1 MDQQQP
7 SQLPEGLR
15 KAAVLLASLP
25 SADSAYLLRE
35 LDEEQLHAVARAAAG
50 RRPEAAE
57 QLEILRE
64 LRRLQA
70 VSPHQGNHRSP
81 SQRPSQAQNK
91 VRRLFACLSNTSP
104 HLLVRLLEP
113 EIPQT
118 IALVLAHLEPE
129 HAAEVLER
137 LPTEKQIAV
146 AVRIADLSAA
156 DATALTDVAQVL
168 AERSKRLGAAL
179 MTPVGGV
186 DHLARIIQATNSAT
200 EKALL
205 ANVSQESQSL
215 VDRVNRQLKIL
226 RELKRLKAA

>member
-25 SADSAYLLRE
+25 SADAAYLLRQ
-35 LDEEQLHAVARAAAG
+35 LDEDQLRAVARAAAG
-50 RRPEAAE
+50 SRPLAAE
-57 QLEILRE
+57 QHEILRE

-70 VSPHQGNHRSP
+70 SSPEEGDSRGPMQP
-81 SQRPSQAQNK
+81 PYEAQHK
-91 VRRLFACLSNTSP
+91 LQRLFGCLSDASAP
-104 HLLVRLLEP
+104 LLVRLLEP

-118 IALVLAHLEPE
+118 IALVLAHLETKQ
-129 HAAEVLER
+129 AAEILER

-146 AVRIADLSAA
+146 AVRIADLGTA

-168 AERSKRLGAAL
+168 VERSKRLGAAL
-179 MTPVGGV
+179 TTPLGGAN
-186 DHLARIIQATNSAT
+186 HLARIIQATNPAT

-205 ANVSQESQSL
+205 ANVSQESQTL

-226 RELKRLKAA
+226 REIKRLKAA